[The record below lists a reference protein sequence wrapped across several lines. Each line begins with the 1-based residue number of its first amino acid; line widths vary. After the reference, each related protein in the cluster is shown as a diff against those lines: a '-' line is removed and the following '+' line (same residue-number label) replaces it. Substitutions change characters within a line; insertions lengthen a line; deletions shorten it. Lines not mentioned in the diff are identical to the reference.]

1 LRINKQGSYTTIEHR
16 ISTGSLQ
23 MAERVGQ
30 CFGEY
35 RLIRFLGRGSFG
47 DVYLGE
53 HIHDKTLA
61 AVKVLQARLTNE
73 GLREFISEA
82 SATFRLK
89 HPQIVQLL
97 DFGVSSDGTL
107 FLVTDY
113 APNGTLRQCHPK
125 GTRLSLD
132 MVVSY
137 VNQLAPALQYAHDKR
152 LIHRDVKPENILL
165 GKNDELLLSDFGIAV
180 VAHSTRSLN
189 TQSGSGTIP
198 YMAPEQIQGKPRPA
212 SDQYALGIIAYEWLC
227 GNRPF
232 NGTTTEIAMQ
242 HLHVSPPSLCEKVPT
257 IPPGVERV
265 VMTALAK
272 DPQQRF
278 ASVQAF
284 AQALTIASQQ
294 PDELRSSTSS
304 QIIAKTFQEQ
314 VSDLDND
321 WDEEDDWDE
330 DLPSISSSIRGRGGS
345 GFLSTRPPLW
355 ATLLLILLSL
365 SIFGGLNF
373 ALPGTL
379 DRLGNI
385 VFGIPPAA
393 IVTITPARSDM
404 RNTYTIYGVTGT
416 PDVTRRQVQAR
427 LLTSSASPRSKTV
440 QTTATRTAGTRATG
454 RSHFTIV
461 RL

>member
-1 LRINKQGSYTTIEHR
+1 
-16 ISTGSLQ
+16 

-30 CFGEY
+30 RFGEY
-35 RLIRFLGRGSFG
+35 CLNRFLGRGSFG

-61 AVKVLQARLTNE
+61 AVKVLQARLIN
-73 GLREFISEA
+73 EA

-97 DFGVSSDGTL
+97 DFGVNSDDAL

-137 VNQLAPALQYAHDKR
+137 VNQLAPALQYANEKR

-165 GKNDELLLSDFGIAV
+165 GKNNELLLSDFGIAV

-189 TQSGSGTIP
+189 TQSGSGTVP
-198 YMAPEQIQGKPRPA
+198 YMAPEQIQGKPRPV
-212 SDQYALGIIAYEWLC
+212 SDQYALGIIVYEWLC

-232 NGTTTEIAMQ
+232 NGTATEIAMQ
-242 HLHVSPPSLCEKVPT
+242 HLHVSPPSLCEKVPA
-257 IPPGVERV
+257 IPPGVEQV

-272 DPQQRF
+272 DLQQRI

-294 PDELRSSTSS
+294 SDELRSSTSS
-304 QIIAKTFQEQ
+304 RTVAKTLQEQ
-314 VSDLDND
+314 VSNLDND
-321 WDEEDDWDE
+321 WDEEDEWDE
-330 DLPSISSSIRGRGGS
+330 DLPSISSSIRGRRGS
-345 GFLSTRPPLW
+345 RLLSTRPPLW
-355 ATLLLILLSL
+355 AALLLI
-365 SIFGGLNF
+365 
-373 ALPGTL
+373 
-379 DRLGNI
+379 
-385 VFGIPPAA
+385 
-393 IVTITPARSDM
+393 
-404 RNTYTIYGVTGT
+404 
-416 PDVTRRQVQAR
+416 
-427 LLTSSASPRSKTV
+427 
-440 QTTATRTAGTRATG
+440 
-454 RSHFTIV
+454 
-461 RL
+461 